1 MRYEYLG
8 NGTHLNAELLLEMGD
23 NSEEIDYEDI
33 RKEISQK
40 ELRILFP
47 GYNWDNQG
55 GLQLH
60 NDWIVTFH
68 KSKYNGKKCLY
79 IRWSAIEFV
88 WVKGE

>member
-1 MRYEYLG
+1 MSYIYNG
-8 NGTHLNAELLLEMGD
+8 NCIQLNAKLVTEMVD

-33 RKEISQK
+33 RKEIPQK

-47 GYNWDNQG
+47 DYDWNNQG

-60 NDWIVTFH
+60 NDYSVKFC

-79 IRWSAIEFV
+79 IQWSAIEFV
-88 WVKGE
+88 WVEV